1 MSFSGEKQV
10 ESWAASGSR
19 RHFTHPEDERVALQG
34 RVEPACGREDTPM
47 WGVKEASSGT
57 SERGDHSNERID
69 EEWNVSGTK
78 NHAKNTRQLTDLATW
93 GSYMKEELDL
103 EASVDLENY
112 KLDKENHSDR
122 GEKGLPSSSN
132 PVGEEIGSLGE
143 SLQPPSKCSNH
154 AYDSIRTIQVLE

>member
-1 MSFSGEKQV
+1 
-10 ESWAASGSR
+10 
-19 RHFTHPEDERVALQG
+19 
-34 RVEPACGREDTPM
+34 M

-57 SERGDHSNERID
+57 SERGDHSDQRID
-69 EEWNVSGTK
+69 EEWNSSGT
-78 NHAKNTRQLTDLATW
+78 KNTRQLEDLATW

-112 KLDKENHSDR
+112 KLDKENHPDR
-122 GEKGLPSSSN
+122 RERELPSPSN

-154 AYDSIRTIQVLE
+154 SYDKTNKLKENYIVSQ